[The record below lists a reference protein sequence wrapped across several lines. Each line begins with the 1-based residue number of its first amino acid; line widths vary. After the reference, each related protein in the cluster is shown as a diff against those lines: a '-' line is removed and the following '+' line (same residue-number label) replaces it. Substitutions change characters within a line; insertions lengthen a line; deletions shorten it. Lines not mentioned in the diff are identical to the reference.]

1 MGKKVY
7 MTEAQWNYIM
17 EQNGIDPKL
26 LEEDGG
32 GATTA
37 AQVGAECTRGDI
49 GYDAPA
55 FNAKKGDK
63 FWKSA
68 MTHNKKGGV
77 SCQRLDKNGK
87 APE

>member
-1 MGKKVY
+1 MGKKIY

-32 GATTA
+32 GATTG
-37 AQVGAECTRGDI
+37 AQVGAECTN
-49 GYDAPA
+49 GYFGYATPGGL
-55 FNAKKGDK
+55 AKKGDPTLK
-63 FWKSA
+63 
-68 MTHNKKGGV
+68 HNKKGGI